1 MATTQDTSISQTE
14 TTTTVETQP
23 ISRMQS
29 YVNDFYGF
37 LKQCLGEY
45 IQGKRES
52 VDGFEKHHSFMDYMC
67 YRLYGDFGLKR
78 KFHRYGNPLNEE
90 ECQEMSS
97 KDLEWIKFMYGER
110 LNPHLLIQFFY
121 DKSIPSYSKNKS
133 ITRLCRHMIFDMK
146 TFSIVSLG
154 VLKSLDETEFYG
166 NVKPSVTEGVT
177 HYQVVAEEFLEG
189 TMVIYNE
196 GMGAFNYHTVTK
208 DTVEEA
214 QVDKAEQQ
222 QKRNRR
228 SKNFTVST
236 RRKIGTS
243 FFNKPGKTF
252 YEMFLDNNEKSGV
265 DFTKVPKEELQTL
278 AMVFNVEHEDNRI
291 ISPQTHNRNT
301 LVGAYAFKPVSVNGD
316 IMITLQSQMTAETPI
331 TDEQLDTVFSGLSHM
346 AVTEFSVDYVKNV
359 MKTKYDLDI
368 RTPVVYEMIDN
379 TQEGITSIVTTKLGE
394 LDEYSPGVMVR
405 DAYSSMRYKVRKEKY
420 KELLDL
426 KGHTPISIHDKNVEN
441 LFKCYW
447 RIRSNGGFPA
457 INKFL
462 KVFDNEEKEYR
473 KIFDDYK
480 KQIHEFAHNLYIEY
494 MSVFVDKKKHARE
507 IPYLFAPLIGDLHTE
522 YKATKKP
529 TTKQRVVEYVNSMPA
544 YKVYWRLFTPEIGT
558 SSSNSDEEVE
568 TTEGGETTAEE
579 GVAQDVTTDEP
590 TTTPEVSSPD
600 EVVEN

>member
-1 MATTQDTSISQTE
+1 MASTQDTSISQSE
-14 TTTTVETQP
+14 TTTATTT
-23 ISRMQS
+23 ICRMQS

-45 IQGKRES
+45 IQGKRNLVE
-52 VDGFEKHHSFMDYMC
+52 GFEKHHSFMDYMC

-90 ECQEMSS
+90 ECQEMET
-97 KDLEWIKFMYGER
+97 KNVEWIKFMYGER
-110 LNPHLLIQFFY
+110 LNPNLLIQFFY
-121 DKSIPSYSKNKS
+121 DKSIPSYNKNKS

-154 VLKSLDETEFYG
+154 VLKSLDEDEFYEK
-166 NVKPSVTEGVT
+166 VKPSVTEGVT

-196 GMGAFNYHTVTK
+196 GMSSFNYHTVTK

-214 QVDKAEQQ
+214 QIDKAEQQ
-222 QKRNRR
+222 QQRNRR

-252 YEMFLDNNEKSGV
+252 YEMFLDNNEKSGI
-265 DFTKVPKEELQTL
+265 DFTKVPKEELTSL
-278 AMVFNVEHEDNRI
+278 SMVFNVEHEDNRI
-291 ISPQTHNRNT
+291 ISPQTYNRNT
-301 LVGAYAFKPVSVNGD
+301 LVGAYAFKPISVNAD
-316 IMITLQSQMTAETPI
+316 VMRTLQAQMTEDTPI
-331 TDEQLDTVFSGLSHM
+331 TDEQLDTVFSSLSHM
-346 AVTEFSVDYVKNV
+346 SVTEFNVDYVKNV

-379 TQEGITSIVTTKLGE
+379 TKEGITSIITTKLSE

-405 DAYSSMRYKVRKEKY
+405 DAYSSMRYKVRKGKY
-420 KELLDL
+420 KELLEL

-480 KQIHEFAHNLYIEY
+480 KKIHEFTHNLYIEY

-507 IPYLFAPLIGDLHTE
+507 IPYLFAPLIGDLHTD
-522 YKATKKP
+522 YKATRKP
-529 TTKQRVVEYVNSMPA
+529 TTKQRVVEYVNAMPP

-558 SSSNSDEEVE
+558 SSTSDEEV
-568 TTEGGETTAEE
+568 GETTTKEE
-579 GVAQDVTTDEP
+579 VAQDVTTDKP
-590 TTTPEVSSPD
+590 TTTQEVTSPD
-600 EVVEN
+600 EVIED

>member
-1 MATTQDTSISQTE
+1 MASTQDTIPQTE
-14 TTTTVETQP
+14 TTTNKTSIP
-23 ISRMQS
+23 CMQS

-37 LKQCLGEY
+37 LKQCLSEY
-45 IQGKRES
+45 IQGKRDT

-67 YRLYGDFGLKR
+67 YRLYGEFGLKR
-78 KFHRYGNPLNEE
+78 KFHRYGYPLQKEE
-90 ECQEMSS
+90 TYLIDA
-97 KDLEWIKFMYGER
+97 KNLEWLKFMYGDR
-110 LNPHLLIQFFY
+110 LNPNLLVQFFY

-154 VLKSLDETEFYG
+154 VLKSLDEDEFYKK
-166 NVKPSVTEGVT
+166 VKHSVTEGIT

-196 GMGAFNYHTVTK
+196 GMSAFNYHTVTK

-214 QVDKAEQQ
+214 QVDKGEQQ
-222 QKRNRR
+222 HQRNRH

-252 YEMFLDNNEKSGV
+252 YEMFLDNNEKSGI
-265 DFTKVPKEELQTL
+265 DFTKVPKEELTSL
-278 AMVFNVEHEDNRI
+278 SMVFNVEHEDNRI
-291 ISPQTHNRNT
+291 ISPNTYNRNT
-301 LVGAYAFKPVSVNGD
+301 LVGAYSFKPVSVNRE
-316 IMITLQSQMTAETPI
+316 IMLTLLEQMTNDEPI
-331 TDEQLDTVFSGLSHM
+331 TAEQLDTVFNDLSHM

-359 MKTKYDLDI
+359 MKTKYDIDI

-379 TQEGITSIVTTKLGE
+379 TKEGITSIVTTKLGE
-394 LDEYSPGVMVR
+394 LNEYSPGVMVR
-405 DAYSSMRYKVRKEKY
+405 DAYSSMRYKVRKDKY
-420 KELLDL
+420 KELLEL

-447 RIRSNGGFPA
+447 RIRSNGGFKA

-462 KVFDNEEKEYR
+462 KIFDNEEKEYR

-480 KQIHEFAHNLYIEY
+480 KQIHEFTHNLYIEY

-507 IPYLFAPLIGDLHTE
+507 IPYLLAPLIGDLHTE
-522 YKATKKP
+522 YKVSKKP

-558 SSSNSDEEVE
+558 SNNDTETNKPNGTTSEENGDHLQKDTTDETNE
-568 TTEGGETTAEE
+568 TTE
-579 GVAQDVTTDEP
+579 VS
-590 TTTPEVSSPD
+590 TPD
-600 EVVEN
+600 DVVEE